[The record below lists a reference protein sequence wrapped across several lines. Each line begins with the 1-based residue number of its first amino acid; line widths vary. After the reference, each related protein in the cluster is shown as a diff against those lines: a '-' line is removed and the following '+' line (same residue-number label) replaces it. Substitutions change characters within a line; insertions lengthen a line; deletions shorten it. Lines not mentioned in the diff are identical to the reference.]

1 MAVEEQLLREV
12 LLEHIMIRRARLQI
26 EALRRNDQHLCL
38 QVAHKDLKQ
47 EVSLLNRRNQTV
59 LLLPAM
65 ALKQPVL
72 SIWARLRLWE
82 TTTSKCKRKWGNVK
96 EMKEQESLHSQCPST
111 SQVQPKSFSNR
122 RRHKIYH
129 NHNRRFNN
137 KVFSNNHPQKNPFS
151 IWGKARIRSSKCHRW
166 LHSKIHKQ
174 QVPFNN
180 NNNRYLKLP
189 LSAKHLS
196 LHIP

>member
-1 MAVEEQLLREV
+1 
-12 LLEHIMIRRARLQI
+12 MIHQ
-26 EALRRNDQHLCL
+26 
-38 QVAHKDLKQ
+38 
-47 EVSLLNRRNQTV
+47 
-59 LLLPAM
+59 
-65 ALKQPVL
+65 
-72 SIWARLRLWE
+72 
-82 TTTSKCKRKWGNVK
+82 
-96 EMKEQESLHSQCPST
+96 EQESLHSRCPST

-122 RRHKIYH
+122 RCHRIYH

-174 QVPFNN
+174 RAPFN

-189 LSAKHLS
+189 LSAKHL
-196 LHIP
+196 LHIPQHQLQIQEEAYMAEFLKKMLINTLSLAVTVWSLELIHMETNKRKRTKRQRTLPTS

>member
-1 MAVEEQLLREV
+1 
-12 LLEHIMIRRARLQI
+12 MIRRARPQI

-96 EMKEQESLHSQCPST
+96 QMKEQESLHSQCPST
-111 SQVQPKSFSNR
+111 SQQYLQVRPKSFSNR
-122 RRHKIYH
+122 RRHNLY
-129 NHNRRFNN
+129 HNRRFNN
-137 KVFSNNHPQKNPFS
+137 KVFSNNHLQKNPFS

-174 QVPFNN
+174 RAPFN

-196 LHIP
+196 LHMW